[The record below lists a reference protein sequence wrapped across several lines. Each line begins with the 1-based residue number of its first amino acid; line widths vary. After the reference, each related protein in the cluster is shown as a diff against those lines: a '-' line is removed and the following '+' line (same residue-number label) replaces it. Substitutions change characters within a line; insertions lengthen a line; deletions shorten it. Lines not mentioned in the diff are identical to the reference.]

1 MNNND
6 DDELKIKL
14 GCLHGMEVYSV
25 RFLSPPPTPY
35 PLPAELPKKV
45 IYRKNLDFPRNHLE
59 LNMGV

>member
-25 RFLSPPPTPY
+25 RFLSPPP
-35 PLPAELPKKV
+35 PLQNCQKKV
-45 IYRKNLDFPRNHLE
+45 IYRKKSRFSKKPS
-59 LNMGV
+59 